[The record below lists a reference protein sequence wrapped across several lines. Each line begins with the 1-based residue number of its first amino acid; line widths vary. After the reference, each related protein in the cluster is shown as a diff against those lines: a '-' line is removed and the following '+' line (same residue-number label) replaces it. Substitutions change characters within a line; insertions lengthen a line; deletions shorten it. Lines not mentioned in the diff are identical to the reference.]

1 MGAFERKTVA
11 ANKIGIKRIQADMK
25 VAFAAGKVE
34 YLQPVAQHKTDG
46 LFYPY
51 VKDDPD
57 KGIIVGLYT
66 GETRTFQANEIGSVS
81 TYAIVTKESIYG
93 ITWTSDKTAI
103 SALKLAGIIL
113 TEEIK
118 GTKEA

>member
-1 MGAFERKTVA
+1 MGVFERREVPAGENT
-11 ANKIGIKRIQADMK
+11 IKRLQPDMR
-25 VAFAAGKVE
+25 VEFAAGKVE

-51 VKDDPD
+51 VAGDEN
-57 KGIIVGLYT
+57 KGIIAGLYT
-66 GETRTFQANEIGSVS
+66 GETRTFQAKEIGSIS
-81 TYAIVTKESIYG
+81 TYAIVAKEWIKG
-93 ITWTSDKTAI
+93 VTWGTDKTAM

-113 TEEIK
+113 TNELK